1 MNTVLR
7 AGRLARLSTCPK
19 ISSNLVI
26 RSLTTQTSESA
37 TFNEDTLRKKILEN
51 AMKHVPEHGFTVD
64 AINEGVIEAGLSSAS
79 TNGIFQNGSF
89 DLIDFFYKKSNADM
103 AEYLEGLIKEG
114 TVTRKNE
121 LIRLA
126 LIHRLKLTQPY
137 IKHWPNAMATLTFH
151 PIYALSAIENLLRL
165 CDEIWYQ
172 CGDQSTDVIIIFKM
186 QSYWN
191 FQIKCFLFLV

>member
-1 MNTVLR
+1 MNSVLR
-7 AGRLARLSTCPK
+7 VGRLARLGTLPKLETCSHLARRP
-19 ISSNLVI
+19 
-26 RSLTTQTSESA
+26 LTTEPESA
-37 TFNEDTLRKKILEN
+37 SFNEETLRKKILEN
-51 AMKHVPEHGFTVD
+51 AMKHVAVHGFTVE

-79 TNGIFQNGSF
+79 TNGIFTNGSF

-103 AEYLEGLIKEG
+103 ADYLEGLIKEG

-137 IKHWPNAMATLTFH
+137 IKHWPNAMATLTFQ
-151 PIYALSAIENLLRL
+151 PTYALSAIENLLRL

-172 CGDQSTDVIIIFKM
+172 CGDQSTDVTI
-186 QSYWN
+186 YN
-191 FQIKCFLFLV
+191 DLRLN